1 MDDHKHLLQD
11 FLRNQIL
18 DYRHQNHLTQENMA
32 EALHV
37 SPRSY
42 FDQEHGRYGFSAM
55 SLVFFILLLSEED
68 LLEFFKNL
76 RFILEGSEPDALHC
90 QYPPV
95 TFHAGHNP

>member
-1 MDDHKHLLQD
+1 MDDHKYLLQD

-18 DYRHQNHLTQENMA
+18 DYRHQNHMTQEGMA

-68 LLEFFKNL
+68 LLKFFKNL

>member
-1 MDDHKHLLQD
+1 MDDHKYLLQD

-18 DYRHQNHLTQENMA
+18 DYRHQNRLTQEGMA

-68 LLEFFKNL
+68 LLKFFKNL

>member
-1 MDDHKHLLQD
+1 MDDHKYLLQD

-18 DYRHQNHLTQENMA
+18 DYRHQNHLTQEGMA

-68 LLEFFKNL
+68 LLKFFKNL

-90 QYPPV
+90 QYPPG

>member
-1 MDDHKHLLQD
+1 MDDHKYLLQD

-18 DYRHQNHLTQENMA
+18 DYRHQNHLTQEGMA

-42 FDQEHGRYGFSAM
+42 LDQEHGRYGFSAM

-68 LLEFFKNL
+68 LLKFFKNL

>member
-1 MDDHKHLLQD
+1 MDDHKYLLQD

-18 DYRHQNHLTQENMA
+18 DYRHQNHLTQEGMA

-68 LLEFFKNL
+68 LLKFFKNL

>member
-1 MDDHKHLLQD
+1 MDDHKYLLQD

-18 DYRHQNHLTQENMA
+18 DYRHQNHLTQEGMA

-55 SLVFFILLLSEED
+55 SLVFCILLLSEED
-68 LLEFFKNL
+68 LLKFFKNL

>member
-1 MDDHKHLLQD
+1 MDDHKYLLQD

-18 DYRHQNHLTQENMA
+18 DYRHQNHLTQEGMA

-42 FDQEHGRYGFSAM
+42 FDQAHGRYGFSAM

-68 LLEFFKNL
+68 LLKFFKNL

>member
-1 MDDHKHLLQD
+1 MDDHKYLLQD

-18 DYRHQNHLTQENMA
+18 DYRHQNHLTQEGMA

-55 SLVFFILLLSEED
+55 SLVFFILLLSDED
-68 LLEFFKNL
+68 LLKFFKNL